1 MKWKKLNHN
10 MPLRPIYYDTE
21 TTGVKPDRD
30 RIIEIAAYD
39 PERNQRFEK
48 FVNPGCPIP
57 PEATAIH
64 HITNDMVA
72 SASSF
77 AIVGAEF
84 IDFCEGEVVLIAHNN
99 DSFDYQ
105 FLRIEFERHALQM
118 PAWKFL
124 DSLKWA
130 RRYRPDLPR
139 HTLQF
144 LREIYEI
151 AANNAHRALDD
162 VIVLHQLFQS
172 LIDDLS
178 IEDVYALLNNPRT
191 IQSMPFGKHQ
201 GQPLN
206 QIPRSYI
213 QWLASSGAF
222 EKPENKE
229 LKDNFQRLG
238 LLTALSGA
246 V

>member
-1 MKWKKLNHN
+1 MAA
-10 MPLRPIYYDTE
+10 RAIYYDTE
-21 TTGVKPDRD
+21 TTGIKSDKD

-39 PERNQRFEK
+39 PVLDRHFES

-57 PEATAIH
+57 ADATAIH
-64 HITNDMVA
+64 HITDEMVA

-77 AIVGAEF
+77 AVVGTEF
-84 IDFCEGEVVLIAHNN
+84 IKFCEGDVILIAHNN
-99 DSFDYQ
+99 DSFDFH
-105 FLRIEFERHALQM
+105 FLRSEYERHQVAM
-118 PAWKFL
+118 PSWKFL

-130 RRYRPDLPR
+130 RRYRSDLPR

-144 LREIYEI
+144 LREIYGI

-162 VIVLHQLFQS
+162 VKVLHQIFQR

-178 IEDVYALLNNPRT
+178 IDDVYSLLNRPRS
-191 IQSMPFGKHQ
+191 IQHMPFGKHQ
-201 GQPLN
+201 GQPLS

-222 EKPENKE
+222 DKSENQE
-229 LKDNFQRLG
+229 LKESFHRLG
-238 LLTALSGA
+238 LIT
-246 V
+246 